1 MGKPFYLRICG
12 VGGQGSVHLAG
23 TLAAAAVREGISVS
37 VIDRPRSAMRL
48 GPITCDLCLG
58 QEGFAPFIVPGEA
71 DAVLGQEP
79 LDGVLNA
86 AYYLKRGGM
95 LVLQSEPV
103 PSIQEAVDCCAD
115 ERRAVWK
122 EELLRRGCRV
132 AEADASA
139 VTGVGRNY
147 YMLGVLLRACPAF
160 PISAAAVETELAGQ
174 PENLECLRLGMR
186 AAV

>member
-71 DAVLGQEP
+71 DAVLKQ
-79 LDGVLNA
+79 L
-86 AYYLKRGGM
+86 
-95 LVLQSEPV
+95 
-103 PSIQEAVDCCAD
+103 
-115 ERRAVWK
+115 
-122 EELLRRGCRV
+122 
-132 AEADASA
+132 
-139 VTGVGRNY
+139 
-147 YMLGVLLRACPAF
+147 PAH
-160 PISAAAVETELAGQ
+160 AAVGAHFRICHLQHFPLQTACGYKIIACKHGLQMHWLPDG
-174 PENLECLRLGMR
+174 
-186 AAV
+186 AAFHIILF

>member
-86 AYYLKRGGM
+86 AYYLKKGGT
-95 LVLQSEPV
+95 LVLQSEAT
-103 PSIQEAVDCCAD
+103 PSIGEAVACGID
-115 ERRAVWK
+115 ERRTAWK
-122 EELLRRGCRV
+122 EKMLRWGCQV
-132 AEADASA
+132 VEADASA
-139 VTGVGRNY
+139 ITGTGRNY
-147 YMLGVLLRACPAF
+147 YMLGVFLRACPWF
-160 PISAAAVETELAGQ
+160 PISAAAVEEELAGQ
-174 PENLECLRLGMR
+174 AKNLQCLREGMR